1 MDATKFYTLGKK
13 EVAKKKNLCF
23 WLSQIH
29 LAVIIIC
36 KVLWTIST
44 RASMPWYQPWCRCY
58 TGSNTGFSQRRRQ
71 FLPQLFHSFFPPLT
85 ALGLIFRSSLC
96 PLLSVH
102 FVIDSAV
109 HNLPP
114 SLLIQSLTRTIKA
127 RLCVFVSPIVTI
139 FSFLLFLLGML
150 CHTLYVPLFLF
161 FLYGSSFFWFC
172 RHFSLVFILFS

>member
-1 MDATKFYTLGKK
+1 MLLNLVHWKK
-13 EVAKKKNLCF
+13 RGCKKNLCF
-23 WLSQIH
+23 WLSKIH

-44 RASMPWYQPWCRCY
+44 RPSMRWYQPSCRYY
-58 TGSNTGFSQRRRQ
+58 TGSNTGTLGFHNVADNFSPAFSQV
-71 FLPQLFHSFFPPLT
+71 FSPPHRTQSYFSVISLST
-85 ALGLIFRSSLC
+85 PVRSLC
-96 PLLSVH
+96 HRLRGAQ
-102 FVIDSAV
+102 SA
-109 HNLPP
+109 P

-161 FLYGSSFFWFC
+161 FLYGLSFFWFC